1 MEMTTAGIDDEK
13 VSPTFNPKYTF
24 EAVKIIV
31 KILPKSKPRKVSSG
45 KEYAFC
51 IFPRIISS

>member
-1 MEMTTAGIDDEK
+1 MTTAGIDDEK

-31 KILPKSKPRKVSSG
+31 KIIKPLYKSKS
-45 KEYAFC
+45 FDT
-51 IFPRIISS
+51 

>member
-31 KILPKSKPRKVSSG
+31 KILPKTKPLKVSSG
-45 KEYAFC
+45 KFC
-51 IFPRIISS
+51 FLYIISPF

>member
-1 MEMTTAGIDDEK
+1 MTTAGIDDEK

-45 KEYAFC
+45 KEYVFC